1 MPEGSITS
9 IELGHMR
16 TDFTVEMDETC
27 LIESVTSG
35 GLLQTDGSIT
45 TESRTTIYSG
55 ICSIFPIVARR
66 DRYDTYG
73 EGHQY
78 QYQYRVLVPWDTTGI
93 EAGHRF
99 QMTSSTDPDLV
110 GRDMEVRD
118 VHRVTDL
125 AQRRITVHDLQD

>member
-16 TDFTVEMDETC
+16 SDYDAEFDETC
-27 LIESVTSG
+27 LIEWVTDPG
-35 GLLQTDGSIT
+35 GLQTDGTIS
-45 TESRTTIYSG
+45 TESRSTIYSG
-55 ICSIFPIVARR
+55 ICSLFPVAARR

-78 QYQYRVLVPWDTTGI
+78 QYQYRVALPWDATGI

-99 QMTSSTDPDLV
+99 QMTSSTDPDIV

-125 AQRRITVHDLQD
+125 AQRRITVHDLQN